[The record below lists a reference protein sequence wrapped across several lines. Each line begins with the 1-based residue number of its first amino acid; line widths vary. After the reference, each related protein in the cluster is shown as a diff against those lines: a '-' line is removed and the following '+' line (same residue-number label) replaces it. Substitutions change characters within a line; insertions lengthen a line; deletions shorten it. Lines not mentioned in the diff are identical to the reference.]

1 MSTLLILLIILSL
14 ILISCLPVWS
24 HSRSWGYGPSV
35 GVGLIVLW
43 LIFRLMGRH

>member
-35 GVGLIVLW
+35 GVGLIVLCVGKR
-43 LIFRLMGRH
+43 LI